1 MKHTYSKT
9 GKEHKVLTIKLKKE
23 KQYKIPTVHLKLLKV
38 KLKKK
43 HKKPWITDTG
53 IESTDKNIN

>member
-1 MKHTYSKT
+1 MKHPYSKT

-43 HKKPWITDTG
+43 HKKP
-53 IESTDKNIN
+53 